1 MGAALRYY
9 QASLTC
15 ASLVPTL
22 SSDPKVKT
30 LLLEQ
35 GGTYGLKASNIITE
49 TPWPIGSIEADVHAV
64 LDGALFLVDC
74 GIRGDFPEDED
85 EAKNI
90 VGRARQ
96 AALRLFDEETVVEAG
111 DEEEGVGEEED
122 EDLTTESLEDRL
134 RRLKQG
140 KEEDLRDKLKE
151 MKGDTKPAPTQE
163 DISKKLATLGVAVG
177 VGVNG
182 LNSSIKTAGGIDDV
196 DDLINQVT
204 DAVKLEGGITG
215 CGDGEGG
222 GGEDDKPIVGET
234 LEEVMTS
241 LNVNIQSEASEI
253 IAKATLEPP
262 AHPSGE
268 DDLGSFVLISTLMN
282 CVSNMTSTGEDGE
295 QKVVDEEL
303 LNIKLKEATDL
314 IAKLTRKG

>member
-35 GGTYGLKASNIITE
+35 GGTYGLKASKIITE

-90 VGRARQ
+90 VGRARE
-96 AALRLFDEETVVEAG
+96 AALRLFDEETVIEAG
-111 DEEEGVGEEED
+111 DEEEGVGEEEE

-151 MKGDTKPAPTQE
+151 MKGDTGPAPTQE

-182 LNSSIKTAGGIDDV
+182 LDSVIKTTGGIDDV

-222 GGEDDKPIVGET
+222 GEHDKPIVGET

-241 LNVNIQSEASEI
+241 LNVDIQSEASEI
-253 IAKATLEPP
+253 IAEATLEPP
-262 AHPSGE
+262 VPPSGE

-303 LNIKLKEATDL
+303 LNIKLQEATDL
-314 IAKLTRKG
+314 IAKLSRKG